1 MEPQGVSMPTTSTLA
16 EVVNAQPALILM
28 VEPTLGLGAVIE
40 EHPCMLM
47 LFELLVLLTLE
58 DQLA

>member
-1 MEPQGVSMPTTSTLA
+1 MPTTSTLA